1 MRTFLI
7 IASLIAGSSLAAQ
20 DRLHWSALETIKFT
34 EVYNES
40 MASWIQVPQWSDFQ
54 RDTWNGK
61 VMKITG
67 YAIVLDPVENIYA
80 LSAYP
85 FSSCFFCGA
94 AGPESVMELEFL
106 NPIDLVTDQVITVIG
121 TLDLNTSLEHL
132 PIALIN
138 AKLE

>member
-54 RDTWNGK
+54 RDTWDGK

-132 PIALIN
+132 PITLIN

>member
-1 MRTFLI
+1 MRTLLI

-20 DRLHWSALETIKFT
+20 DRLNWSALETIEFT
-34 EVYNES
+34 EVYDES

-54 RDTWNGK
+54 RNTWDGK

-132 PIALIN
+132 PITLIN

>member
-1 MRTFLI
+1 MRTILI
-7 IASLIAGSSLAAQ
+7 IATLIAGINLAAQ
-20 DRLHWSALETIKFT
+20 DRLNWSALETIEFT
-34 EVYNES
+34 EVYDES

-54 RDTWNGK
+54 LNTWDGK

-132 PIALIN
+132 PITLIN

>member
-67 YAIVLDPVENIYA
+67 YAIVLDPMENIYA

-94 AGPESVMELEFL
+94 AGPESVMELEFI

>member
-1 MRTFLI
+1 MRTLLI
-7 IASLIAGSSLAAQ
+7 IALLIAGSSLAAQ
-20 DRLHWSALETIKFT
+20 DRLNWSALETIEFT
-34 EVYNES
+34 EVYDES

-54 RDTWNGK
+54 RNAGDGK

-132 PIALIN
+132 PITLIN

>member
-1 MRTFLI
+1 MRTLLI

-20 DRLHWSALETIKFT
+20 DRLNWSALETIEFT
-34 EVYNES
+34 EVYDES

-54 RDTWNGK
+54 RNTWDGK

-94 AGPESVMELEFL
+94 AGPESVMELEFI

-121 TLDLNTSLEHL
+121 TLDLNTSIEHL
-132 PIALIN
+132 PITLIN

>member
-1 MRTFLI
+1 MRTILI
-7 IASLIAGSSLAAQ
+7 IATLIAGINLAAQ
-20 DRLHWSALETIKFT
+20 DRLNWSALETIEFT
-34 EVYNES
+34 EVYDES

-54 RDTWNGK
+54 LNTWDGK

-132 PIALIN
+132 PVTLIN

>member
-1 MRTFLI
+1 MRTLLI

-20 DRLHWSALETIKFT
+20 DRLNWSALETIEFT
-34 EVYNES
+34 EVYDES

-54 RDTWNGK
+54 RNTWDGK

-121 TLDLNTSLEHL
+121 TLDLNTSPEHL
-132 PIALIN
+132 PITLIN

>member
-7 IASLIAGSSLAAQ
+7 IVSLIAGSSLAAQ
-20 DRLHWSALETIKFT
+20 DRLHWSALETIGFT

-54 RDTWNGK
+54 RDTWDGK

-85 FSSCFFCGA
+85 FSSCFFCGG

-132 PIALIN
+132 PITLIN

>member
-1 MRTFLI
+1 MRTLLI
-7 IASLIAGSSLAAQ
+7 IALLIAGSSLAAQ
-20 DRLHWSALETIKFT
+20 DRLNWSALETIEFT
-34 EVYNES
+34 EVYDES

-54 RDTWNGK
+54 RNAWDGK

-132 PIALIN
+132 PITLIN

>member
-1 MRTFLI
+1 MRTLLI

-20 DRLHWSALETIKFT
+20 DRLNWSALETIEFT
-34 EVYNES
+34 EVYDES
-40 MASWIQVPQWSDFQ
+40 MASWIQVPQWSDIQ
-54 RDTWNGK
+54 RNTWDGK

-132 PIALIN
+132 PITLIN

>member
-1 MRTFLI
+1 MRTILI
-7 IASLIAGSSLAAQ
+7 IATLIAGINLAAQ
-20 DRLHWSALETIKFT
+20 DRLNWSALETIEFT
-34 EVYNES
+34 EVYDES

-54 RDTWNGK
+54 RNTWDGK

-132 PIALIN
+132 PITLIN

>member
-7 IASLIAGSSLAAQ
+7 IVSLIAGSSLAAQ

-54 RDTWNGK
+54 RDTWDGK

-132 PIALIN
+132 PITLIN

>member
-20 DRLHWSALETIKFT
+20 DRLHWSALETIEFT

-132 PIALIN
+132 PITLIN

>member
-1 MRTFLI
+1 MRTLLI

-20 DRLHWSALETIKFT
+20 DRLNWSALETIEFT
-34 EVYNES
+34 EVYDES
-40 MASWIQVPQWSDFQ
+40 MASWIQVPQWSDIQ
-54 RDTWNGK
+54 RNTWDGK

-80 LSAYP
+80 ISAYP

-121 TLDLNTSLEHL
+121 TLDLNTSPEHL
-132 PIALIN
+132 PITLIN

>member
-7 IASLIAGSSLAAQ
+7 IVSLIAGSSLAAQ

-40 MASWIQVPQWSDFQ
+40 MASWTQVPQWSDFQ
-54 RDTWNGK
+54 RDTWDGK

-132 PIALIN
+132 PITLIN

>member
-132 PIALIN
+132 PITLIN

>member
-20 DRLHWSALETIKFT
+20 DRLHWSALETIEFT

-54 RDTWNGK
+54 RDTWDGK
-61 VMKITG
+61 VIKITG

-106 NPIDLVTDQVITVIG
+106 HPIDLVTDQVITVIG

-132 PIALIN
+132 PITLIN